1 MEYKQFIV
9 RAFEHKPEKW
19 RASVERV
26 DRKALMAMTNR
37 RKLFKFITGVDA
49 KSEQDAVLMAIA
61 AIDAGAFSK
70 HRAIH
75 KDSPEAWRTTL
86 TDREREIAR
95 LAVQGLGNQEI
106 AKRLGLADG
115 TVRFQVHNILRKLG
129 LKTRADLA

>member
-49 KSEQDAVLMAIA
+49 QSAQDAVLMAIA
-61 AIDAGAFSK
+61 AIDAGTFTQ
-70 HRAIH
+70 RAESGA
-75 KDSPEAWRTTL
+75 KDT
-86 TDREREIAR
+86 
-95 LAVQGLGNQEI
+95 
-106 AKRLGLADG
+106 
-115 TVRFQVHNILRKLG
+115 
-129 LKTRADLA
+129 